1 MWLSDGRKVLNKFI
15 IVSNK
20 NDKIGNY
27 DKSITQSRPYSF
39 DVSVERDLGGGGT
52 RRACIVSLL
61 SLLKVGLV
69 TQETAISSA
78 GRSA

>member
-27 DKSITQSRPYSF
+27 DKSITQSRLYSF
-39 DVSVERDLGGGGT
+39 DVRVERDLGGGT